1 MVRFQNLQCKA
12 NVHHHAFLQ
21 AIQTVPC
28 WQSHRHF
35 GLNSQPLF
43 GSCPGSMTHSREGP
57 WERAEKRLGVQAT
70 FTLPSWKSGKR
81 KYQLPLPALSAGERR
96 WLCRQGTQTVFIL
109 HFLSTF
115 SNRYCNHAE
124 CWFNLTGFIM
134 WPLLNSQGMWLC
146 MSNTF
151 CCFGTLV

>member
-81 KYQLPLPALSAGERR
+81 KYQLPLPALSAGESEGGSAGRVHRR
-96 WLCRQGTQTVFIL
+96 YSFYIFCRPLVTATVTMPNVGSIWRVL
-109 HFLSTF
+109 SCDHFSTHKA
-115 SNRYCNHAE
+115 C
-124 CWFNLTGFIM
+124 GFVWVIRFVV
-134 WPLLNSQGMWLC
+134 LE
-146 MSNTF
+146 F
-151 CCFGTLV
+151 